1 MDIVGYDKKY
11 KQAFIDLNMAWL
23 KRYFTPEE
31 GDIAM
36 LYGIDEIIKSGGMA
50 FFALQGE
57 TAVSTCLIMPYKN
70 GSREICKF
78 ATDERFQ
85 GMGIGSAVL
94 QRAIDYAKEKSAK
107 KLVILSNTILSSA
120 MHLYKKFGFKQVP
133 ITDMQYGRV
142 NIQLEKE
149 L

>member
-11 KQAFIDLNMAWL
+11 KRTFIDLNMAWL
-23 KRYFTPEE
+23 KKYFTPEE

-70 GSREICKF
+70 GSREICK
-78 ATDERFQ
+78 
-85 GMGIGSAVL
+85 L
-94 QRAIDYAKEKSAK
+94 QRTSA
-107 KLVILSNTILSSA
+107 
-120 MHLYKKFGFKQVP
+120 FKAW
-133 ITDMQYGRV
+133 G
-142 NIQLEKE
+142 
-149 L
+149 

>member
-1 MDIVGYDKKY
+1 MQVAK
-11 KQAFIDLNMAWL
+11 
-23 KRYFTPEE
+23 
-31 GDIAM
+31 
-36 LYGIDEIIKSGGMA
+36 
-50 FFALQGE
+50 
-57 TAVSTCLIMPYKN
+57 
-70 GSREICKF
+70 
-78 ATDERFQ
+78 DERFQ

>member
-1 MDIVGYDKKY
+1 M
-11 KQAFIDLNMAWL
+11 
-23 KRYFTPEE
+23 R
-31 GDIAM
+31 
-36 LYGIDEIIKSGGMA
+36 
-50 FFALQGE
+50 
-57 TAVSTCLIMPYKN
+57 N
-70 GSREICKF
+70 GSQHLPDHAVQKRQPGDMQVAK
-78 ATDERFQ
+78 DERFQ
-85 GMGIGSAVL
+85 GMGIDSAVL